1 MEDNEIAAKRHKK
14 RKTYCFC
21 APFAS
26 SLSQTP
32 ALKAVV
38 ASTILNNIQSEK
50 ARLRSA
56 RSVSP
61 ASLHCGRPYSATSR
75 PARLWREILAEFK
88 LPIPPLSAKK
98 LEEVFGEL
106 LYTANRTEAANAVF
120 ACLRSLLSNRE
131 NAKAHNLERQAARQ
145 DAINR
150 DPAFFKASR
159 EREEGIHRSGNA
171 AAAWQTVLPHW
182 LAAHLRRSQGQAGNE
197 EKPAALH
204 FCDQG
209 GPVLRPSE
217 SRSPNTHGT
226 RHPRVL
232 AAVGRG
238 GPVGNYFH
246 RAWKPIARHA

>member
-1 MEDNEIAAKRHKK
+1 VEDNEIAAKRHKK

-38 ASTILNNIQSEK
+38 ASTILINIQSEK

-150 DPAFFKASR
+150 DTAFFKAFKR
-159 EREEGIHRSGNA
+159 K
-171 AAAWQTVLPHW
+171 
-182 LAAHLRRSQGQAGNE
+182 RRRDTS
-197 EKPAALH
+197 K
-204 FCDQG
+204 
-209 GPVLRPSE
+209 R
-217 SRSPNTHGT
+217 
-226 RHPRVL
+226 
-232 AAVGRG
+232 
-238 GPVGNYFH
+238 
-246 RAWKPIARHA
+246 